1 MKHLFFAVAMLAVSI
16 NGSAQ
21 SLTPV
26 YEGSNHNN
34 FTIIPQEYSFNNQTN
49 IVGPR
54 YDGTFVN
61 YAGFDIFD
69 ENFNQRKSI
78 VLPDEFNYG
87 VSVTSMEYKD
97 TVVSDSNSPFL
108 VGTFDNIE
116 AAFLYIG
123 DHYDAIET
131 EDGRY
136 RIDVRYYD
144 YEKYENKYPSL
155 YYIYTPET
163 KELEM
168 YRTSYETARIY
179 IPGTQTTYYESTVSM
194 GAINPRITDVTGNEE
209 RRCVL
214 SQTLFN
220 NDSKYEYMQYI
231 IEPKVNSTEN
241 ILGYTTDNLIE
252 ETVVGTRETYLPICK
267 GVKIVSEDGTELN
280 RILFNVENARN
291 AYGISYGDDSK
302 IIDLGAKKYLVF
314 HLFDENSTL
323 MTLVYSFDDI
333 STGAKLV
340 SMTKGPR
347 VSPTIAN
354 RSEMITVELEGEN
367 SQGRE
372 VSVVNAAGQT
382 VMKTMIPAGQK
393 STQINASALSQG
405 LNLLN
410 VKGEQG
416 ATKIIIK

>member
-26 YEGSNHNN
+26 YEGSNNN
-34 FTIIPQEYSFNNQTN
+34 YFFTIIPQEYSFNNQTN
-49 IVGPR
+49 IVGTR
-54 YDGTFVN
+54 YDSFGTYV
-61 YAGFDIFD
+61 GFDIFD

-87 VSVTSMEYKD
+87 VSVTSMELKD
-97 TVVSDSNSPFL
+97 TVVSDSNSPLL

-136 RIDVRYYD
+136 KIDVRYYD

-163 KELEM
+163 KELVM

-179 IPGTQTTYYESTVSM
+179 IPGTQTTYYESAVSM

-231 IEPKVNSTEN
+231 IEPKVNRTEN
-241 ILGYTTDNLIE
+241 ILGYTTDNLTE

-280 RILFNVENARN
+280 RILFNVENAGI
-291 AYGISYGDDSK
+291 AYGISGDESK

-314 HLFDENSTL
+314 RLYVENSSY

-372 VSVVNAAGQT
+372 VSVVNVAGQT